1 MFFYWG
7 GGGGAGC
14 AGASERRGI
23 SKILQ
28 NWEGQNGFVRRCG
41 RVTLLS
47 EGIKYSM
54 LLLLESTLSSMLRH
68 IPSLWKTK
76 TCMFE
81 QSY

>member
-7 GGGGAGC
+7 GGGGC
-14 AGASERRGI
+14 AGASERRVI

-28 NWEGQNGFVRRCG
+28 IWEGQNGFVRPCG

-54 LLLLESTLSSMLRH
+54 LLLLESTLSS

-76 TCMFE
+76 TRMFE